1 VVLVADVAGH
11 GHPAE
16 LGALVDPLL
25 AAQVD
30 AVAGAVEDLSRA
42 GIHRNRG
49 QQLFIAV
56 GRNSA
61 CATVV
66 DQDRRYRRTPALHLH
81 AAGRVDVFTRQVGEG
96 AFTDVIVAERP
107 GEADA
112 AAEPRNGD
120 RGIGGA
126 AAADRQKFLRW
137 LAVPLFLALLG
148 EVYYVVRTVNNPPPQ
163 IPATGTAPPV
173 EILGTVE
180 SIGRE
185 MFTSYLLPFEATS
198 VLILMAIVGAM
209 LLARREKASDVIETQ
224 ATTTE
229 PEEEPVISGMGR

>member
-1 VVLVADVAGH
+1 MEILFFLFATIAVVAALNVILQRNPIYCAIGLIVTLCSLAGLFLTLS
-11 GHPAE
+11 AQFI
-16 LGALVDPLL
+16 
-25 AAQVD
+25 AAIQIIVY
-30 AVAGAVEDLSRA
+30 AGAIMV
-42 GIHRNRG
+42 
-49 QQLFIAV
+49 LF
-56 GRNSA
+56 
-61 CATVV
+61 
-66 DQDRRYRRTPALHLH
+66 
-81 AAGRVDVFTRQVGEG
+81 VFTIMLLNVRSE
-96 AFTDVIVAERP
+96 
-107 GEADA
+107 EAKV
-112 AAEPRNGD
+112 
-120 RGIGGA
+120 
-126 AAADRQKFLRW
+126 DRQKFLRW

-163 IPATGTAPPV
+163 IPATGAAPPV

-209 LLARREKASDVIETQ
+209 LLARREKASDVIQTQ